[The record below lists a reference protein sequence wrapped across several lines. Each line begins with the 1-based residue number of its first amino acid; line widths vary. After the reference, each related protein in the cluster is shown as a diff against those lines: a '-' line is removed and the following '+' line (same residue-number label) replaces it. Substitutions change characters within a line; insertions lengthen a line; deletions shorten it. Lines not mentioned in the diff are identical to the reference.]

1 MSLTPQQLKDA
12 AKYFGYED
20 ADLPD
25 WEKDGMWSEVK
36 ADVVYQAQSPTM
48 FKVVFTTSNGDVQN
62 EWKGY
67 TIIGLCFQS
76 HFGSDGVFLRASCIF
91 FSLPAGKG
99 NS

>member
-1 MSLTPQQLKDA
+1 MSLTSQQLKDA

-25 WEKDGMWSEVK
+25 WDKDGMWSEVK

-48 FKVVFTTSNGDVQN
+48 FKIVFTTSNGEVQN

-67 TIIGLCFQS
+67 YSTAACRSALKDADLIIPHNWYWTIKE
-76 HFGSDGVFLRASCIF
+76 D
-91 FSLPAGKG
+91 K
-99 NS
+99 

>member
-25 WEKDGMWSEVK
+25 WDKDGMWSEVK

-48 FKVVFTTSNGDVQN
+48 FKIVFTTSNGDVQN

-67 TIIGLCFQS
+67 YSTAACRSALKDADLIIPHNWYWTIKE
-76 HFGSDGVFLRASCIF
+76 D
-91 FSLPAGKG
+91 K
-99 NS
+99 

>member
-20 ADLPD
+20 DDLPD
-25 WEKDGMWSEVK
+25 WEKDGVWSEVK

-48 FKVVFTTSNGDVQN
+48 FKIVFTTSNGEVQN

-67 TIIGLCFQS
+67 YSTAACRSALKDADLIIPHNWYWTIKE
-76 HFGSDGVFLRASCIF
+76 D
-91 FSLPAGKG
+91 K
-99 NS
+99 

>member
-1 MSLTPQQLKDA
+1 MLTPQQLKDA

-20 ADLPD
+20 DDLPD

-48 FKVVFTTSNGDVQN
+48 FKIVFTTSNGDVQN

-67 TIIGLCFQS
+67 YSTAACRSALKDADLIIPHNWYWTIKE
-76 HFGSDGVFLRASCIF
+76 D
-91 FSLPAGKG
+91 K
-99 NS
+99 

>member
-20 ADLPD
+20 DDLPD
-25 WEKDGMWSEVK
+25 WETDGMWSEVK

-48 FKVVFTTSNGDVQN
+48 FKIVFTTSNGDVQN

-67 TIIGLCFQS
+67 YSTAACRSALKDADLIIPHNWYWTIKE
-76 HFGSDGVFLRASCIF
+76 D
-91 FSLPAGKG
+91 K
-99 NS
+99 

>member
-12 AKYFGYED
+12 AKFFGYED
-20 ADLPD
+20 DDLPD

-48 FKVVFTTSNGDVQN
+48 FKIVFTTSNGDVQN

-67 TIIGLCFQS
+67 YSTAACRSALKDADLIIPHNWYWTIKE
-76 HFGSDGVFLRASCIF
+76 D
-91 FSLPAGKG
+91 K
-99 NS
+99 

>member
-1 MSLTPQQLKDA
+1 MGLTPQQLKDA

-36 ADVVYQAQSPTM
+36 ADVVYQAQTPTM
-48 FKVVFTTSNGDVQN
+48 FKIVFTTSNGDVQN

-67 TIIGLCFQS
+67 YSTAACRSALKDADLIIPHNWYWTIKE
-76 HFGSDGVFLRASCIF
+76 D
-91 FSLPAGKG
+91 K
-99 NS
+99 

>member
-1 MSLTPQQLKDA
+1 MLTPQQLKDA

-36 ADVVYQAQSPTM
+36 ADVVYQAQTPTM
-48 FKVVFTTSNGDVQN
+48 FKIVFTTSNGDVQN

-67 TIIGLCFQS
+67 YSTAACRSALKDADLIIPHNWYWTIKE
-76 HFGSDGVFLRASCIF
+76 D
-91 FSLPAGKG
+91 K
-99 NS
+99 

>member
-48 FKVVFTTSNGDVQN
+48 FKIVFTTSNGDVQN

-67 TIIGLCFQS
+67 YSTAACRSALKDADLIIPHNWYWTIKE
-76 HFGSDGVFLRASCIF
+76 D
-91 FSLPAGKG
+91 K
-99 NS
+99 

>member
-20 ADLPD
+20 DDLPD
-25 WEKDGMWSEVK
+25 WETDGMWSEVK

-48 FKVVFTTSNGDVQN
+48 FKIVFTTSNGDVQN

-67 TIIGLCFQS
+67 YSTAACRSALKDADLIIPHNWYWTIKE
-76 HFGSDGVFLRASCIF
+76 D
-91 FSLPAGKG
+91 
-99 NS
+99 N

>member
-1 MSLTPQQLKDA
+1 TSQQLKDA

-36 ADVVYQAQSPTM
+36 ADVVYQAQTPTM
-48 FKVVFTTSNGDVQN
+48 FKIVFTTSNGDVQN

-67 TIIGLCFQS
+67 YSTAACRSALKDADLIIPHNWYWTIKE
-76 HFGSDGVFLRASCIF
+76 D
-91 FSLPAGKG
+91 K
-99 NS
+99 

>member
-1 MSLTPQQLKDA
+1 MLTSQQLKDA

-36 ADVVYQAQSPTM
+36 ADVVYQAQTPTM
-48 FKVVFTTSNGDVQN
+48 FKIVFTTSNGDVQN

-67 TIIGLCFQS
+67 YSTAACRSALKDADLIIPHNWYWTIKE
-76 HFGSDGVFLRASCIF
+76 D
-91 FSLPAGKG
+91 K
-99 NS
+99 

>member
-20 ADLPD
+20 DDLPD

-48 FKVVFTTSNGDVQN
+48 FKIVFTTSNGDVQN

-67 TIIGLCFQS
+67 YSTAACRSALKDADLIIPHNWYWTIKE
-76 HFGSDGVFLRASCIF
+76 D
-91 FSLPAGKG
+91 K
-99 NS
+99 

>member
-1 MSLTPQQLKDA
+1 MGLTSQQLKDA

-48 FKVVFTTSNGDVQN
+48 FKIVFTTSNGDVQN

-67 TIIGLCFQS
+67 YSTAACRSALKDADLIIPHNWYWTIKE
-76 HFGSDGVFLRASCIF
+76 D
-91 FSLPAGKG
+91 K
-99 NS
+99 